1 MKEKYYIKKVLNN
14 NVVFSKNKD
23 GKDIILT
30 GLGLGFQKKKGEF
43 VDENKIEHIFKI
55 ESDDINTKLSALLEQ
70 IPIDY
75 FYIADCIKKLAED
88 DLNKELS
95 DNIYV
100 TLCAHIYYAVERYHK
115 GLIFQNQLVW
125 EIRRFYPEEYQV
137 AKKSIAIVNDALN
150 ISLSEDEA
158 SFIALHIINAE
169 INGKE
174 LQSVIEMTKL
184 IKDICNIVQ
193 YEFNIAFDEESLTYT
208 RFILH
213 LKFFSQRL
221 LLHENVMEEAN
232 FLYDQVEQNMSEA
245 FLCAKKISTYI
256 KKSYEYEISKS
267 EIVYLTI
274 HIQRLLTQGQK
285 L

>member
-1 MKEKYYIKKVLNN
+1 M
-14 NVVFSKNKD
+14 
-23 GKDIILT
+23 
-30 GLGLGFQKKKGEF
+30 
-43 VDENKIEHIFKI
+43 
-55 ESDDINTKLSALLEQ
+55 
-70 IPIDY
+70 
-75 FYIADCIKKLAED
+75 
-88 DLNKELS
+88 
-95 DNIYV
+95 
-100 TLCAHIYYAVERYHK
+100 
-115 GLIFQNQLVW
+115 IFQNQLVW

-274 HIQRLLTQGQK
+274 HIQCLLTQGQK

>member
-1 MKEKYYIKKVLNN
+1 M
-14 NVVFSKNKD
+14 
-23 GKDIILT
+23 T
-30 GLGLGFQKKKGEF
+30 GLGLGFQKKKGEL
-43 VDENKIEHIFKI
+43 VDEAKIEHIFKI
-55 ESDDINTKLSALLEQ
+55 EGDDISTKLSALLEQ
-70 IPIDY
+70 IPINY
-75 FYIADCIKKLAED
+75 FYIADDIKKLAEKE
-88 DLNKELS
+88 LNKELN
-95 DNIYV
+95 DNLYV
-100 TLCAHIYYAVERYHK
+100 TLCDHIYYAVERYHK

-125 EIRRFYPEEYQV
+125 EIRRFYTEEYQV
-137 AKKSIAIVNDALN
+137 AKKSISIINHVLDIN
-150 ISLSEDEA
+150 LSEDEA

-174 LQSVIEMTKL
+174 IQSVVEMTKL

-193 YEFNIAFDEESLTYT
+193 YEFNIEFDEESLTYT

-221 LLHENVMEEAN
+221 LLHEHTMEEAA
-232 FLYDQVEQNMSEA
+232 FLFDQVEQNMSDA

-274 HIQRLLTQGQK
+274 HIQRLLTEGQK
-285 L
+285 Q